1 MGATGTDR
9 GTDEKASSLFPNL
22 ATVNGGGGTQM
33 ATVVS
38 IGAPPVQAE
47 DPTNELDPDADFEG
61 PLLWRQQTKMVRV
74 RPTGLR
80 MERGTKWKGRMSRG

>member
-1 MGATGTDR
+1 MQKEALV
-9 GTDEKASSLFPNL
+9 KASSLFPNL

-61 PLLWRQQTKMVRV
+61 APFVEATDKDGEGAPR
-74 RPTGLR
+74 TGLR
-80 MERGTKWKGRMSRG
+80 MERGAKWKGRMSRG

>member
-1 MGATGTDR
+1 MPDPIQALM
-9 GTDEKASSLFPNL
+9 KASSLFPNL

-61 PLLWRQQTKMVRV
+61 APFVEATDKDGEGAPDWFEN
-74 RPTGLR
+74 GEGDE
-80 MERGTKWKGRMSRG
+80 MEGEDE